1 MRTVIL
7 SHPYQACW
15 TIINSPWLPAGQEPV
30 SVQHWLQHRSPLTW
44 HLKSAGWWRA
54 LRGRGPLLQKKSVQI
69 ANQEPVSVSGCS
81 TGCLTQSPA
90 ACKIG
95 KAAPEEG
102 SHCWSTKHCDQLQK
116 GFEQW
121 TSCQGQTGGVSCIL
135 SHCNALVLSLI
146 FTSCFGHLVI
156 VENVFQE
163 EVWLFVMGNVHSL

>member
-1 MRTVIL
+1 MRTVNVIL

-44 HLKSAGWWRA
+44 RLKSAGWWRP
-54 LRGRGPLLQKKSVQI
+54 LRGRGPLFRKKCSNVM
-69 ANQEPVSVSGCS
+69 SGCS
-81 TGCLTQSPA
+81 TGCLKRSPPA
-90 ACKIG
+90 WKGLG
-95 KAAPEEG
+95 KSAPEG
-102 SHCWSTKHCDQLQK
+102 SSHCWSAKHCEQLQK

-121 TSCQGQTGGVSCIL
+121 TSCQGQTGRVSCIL
-135 SHCNALVLSLI
+135 SHCNVLVLSLI
-146 FTSCFGHLVI
+146 STSCFGHLVI